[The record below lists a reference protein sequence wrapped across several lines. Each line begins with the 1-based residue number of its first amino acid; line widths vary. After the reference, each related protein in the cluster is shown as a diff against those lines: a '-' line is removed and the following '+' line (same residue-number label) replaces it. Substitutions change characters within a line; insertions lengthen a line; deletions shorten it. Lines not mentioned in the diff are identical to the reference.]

1 MTNPEKKTLC
11 CQDLCYKTL
20 PQDSS
25 KNVKATL
32 SSLETRVPNKGFA
45 SDCWQKRLPQ
55 RFKQSERQ
63 SLRPVRSLRN
73 KGKQPEVRR
82 NAESFAFV
90 GISETWWD
98 CARQETENSVSEEAN
113 LHLRTT
119 LIYVSSDDI
128 KDTGYTYILPKKVLK
143 KFICISDLWA
153 QIVRYM
159 YRVSPPGNTQV
170 KAIHC
175 NVMVPQ
181 WGTHQTMHL
190 PSQLPQ
196 HKDLKE
202 MEPLSWIHP
211 QPNESLQLSP
221 QDLPTHTKIMAENP
235 SWDGEKTIII
245 TCIFTLGSCTLIA
258 YKLTLSG
265 YEGGHQNTGEGNN
278 PKGYLL
284 SHYKRIRMLLLDHFL
299 VYFTVPVPF
308 SWNYNF
314 MGIQHDPSLKY
325 ELQLANPTDFYP
337 EVHRPPAAHCH
348 FLNFALLQE
357 SEIYS
362 ADREDLYASFFPHR
376 PLLQMPQGLQPFTPA
391 DRCGHSFWCKSVEE
405 QRYAFSL
412 DQWTLRAMQV
422 SKQRTFPSLLCDKL
436 HVCSVLFEAVGKQR
450 INPYLIKNSSIIA
463 DNNHV
468 NENSNKKGIHWQ
480 SCASLALQTASGNR
494 IALVA
499 NRDSPHCSEIQTGSQ
514 SACDVS
520 TPYGPVRNN
529 SVQAAADELRTVA
542 KMERGQK
549 KGLAVSAQQRAT
561 TSPSLC
567 NATAGPTSFLG
578 LLGMEK
584 LLQPEGL
591 VSEFTWLAVLDTGD
605 YINTRVSWIKNSAS
619 HVKIQRIQLNS
630 VILPRAPHKRVFNRA
645 TCHIYA
651 CETQTYKFLTIKDS
665 THGALGKPI
674 FSMKDVPLRRVGVE
688 EEKQSMR
695 SQTEAWS
702 VALMA
707 VPPDRNRRSVFSVT
721 LKPWSQHFP
730 PFLVTLSS
738 TVFLSD
744 PKGSVLLSVSVAD
757 LQGESVDTLLK
768 AATPEKRRESR
779 TDLGVWR
786 SRFRTQLSSS

>member
-1 MTNPEKKTLC
+1 MCFKV
-11 CQDLCYKTL
+11 
-20 PQDSS
+20 SS
-25 KNVKATL
+25 K
-32 SSLETRVPNKGFA
+32 SLFVYSFDFV
-45 SDCWQKRLPQ
+45 SDLENEA
-55 RFKQSERQ
+55 KQIKMIVNCEGEITYS
-63 SLRPVRSLRN
+63 PW
-73 KGKQPEVRR
+73 
-82 NAESFAFV
+82 
-90 GISETWWD
+90 ISG
-98 CARQETENSVSEEAN
+98 QETENSVSEEAN

-337 EVHRPPAAHCH
+337 EVHRPPA
-348 FLNFALLQE
+348 E

-391 DRCGHSFWCKSVEE
+391 DRLVTFSHLALFSFILC
-405 QRYAFSL
+405 L
-412 DQWTLRAMQV
+412 
-422 SKQRTFPSLLCDKL
+422 LLC
-436 HVCSVLFEAVGKQR
+436 C
-450 INPYLIKNSSIIA
+450 
-463 DNNHV
+463 
-468 NENSNKKGIHWQ
+468 
-480 SCASLALQTASGNR
+480 
-494 IALVA
+494 
-499 NRDSPHCSEIQTGSQ
+499 
-514 SACDVS
+514 
-520 TPYGPVRNN
+520 
-529 SVQAAADELRTVA
+529 
-542 KMERGQK
+542 
-549 KGLAVSAQQRAT
+549 
-561 TSPSLC
+561 
-567 NATAGPTSFLG
+567 
-578 LLGMEK
+578 
-584 LLQPEGL
+584 
-591 VSEFTWLAVLDTGD
+591 
-605 YINTRVSWIKNSAS
+605 
-619 HVKIQRIQLNS
+619 
-630 VILPRAPHKRVFNRA
+630 
-645 TCHIYA
+645 
-651 CETQTYKFLTIKDS
+651 
-665 THGALGKPI
+665 
-674 FSMKDVPLRRVGVE
+674 
-688 EEKQSMR
+688 
-695 SQTEAWS
+695 
-702 VALMA
+702 
-707 VPPDRNRRSVFSVT
+707 
-721 LKPWSQHFP
+721 
-730 PFLVTLSS
+730 
-738 TVFLSD
+738 
-744 PKGSVLLSVSVAD
+744 
-757 LQGESVDTLLK
+757 
-768 AATPEKRRESR
+768 
-779 TDLGVWR
+779 
-786 SRFRTQLSSS
+786 